1 MKHALLQYCKEGALA
16 GSSLPESWCRVCR
29 SCSWHDFVKDDD
41 LRNKHHHIIAQL
53 EYILIKI
60 YDLRTIADIAQRS
73 LNLSKTIKGTNQCRI
88 FFKPVL
94 IFILRTKCNIG
105 VL

>member
-1 MKHALLQYCKEGALA
+1 MV
-16 GSSLPESWCRVCR
+16 GSSLPESWCQVCR

-53 EYILIKI
+53 EYIFLKSYM

-73 LNLSKTIKGTNQCRI
+73 LNLSKTIKVTNQFRI
-88 FFKPVL
+88 FFKPFL
-94 IFILRTKCNIG
+94 IFFLRTKCNFGLI
-105 VL
+105 